1 MSKKH
6 PSSKAR
12 AGFTLLEL
20 LVVIVIIGL
29 LAAYVGPRYFSQL
42 EKSKRETTKA
52 QLQAFGEALDAYR
65 IDNGTYP
72 STEEGLDAL
81 EKNVA
86 NLKTWSGPYLKK
98 AIPSD
103 PWGNR
108 YIYERTSDEDFN
120 LYSTGGKATNS
131 DQNTNRAIYYQ

>member
-1 MSKKH
+1 MVKRCLIS
-6 PSSKAR
+6 R
-12 AGFTLLEL
+12 TRTGFTLLEL

-65 IDNGTYP
+65 IDNGSYP
-72 STEEGLDAL
+72 STEEGLEAL
-81 EKNVA
+81 EKNIA

-108 YIYERTSDEDFN
+108 YIYKRTSDEDFT
-120 LYSTGGKATNS
+120 LYSTGGKTTDS
-131 DQNTNRAIYYQ
+131 DHGTNRAIYYQ